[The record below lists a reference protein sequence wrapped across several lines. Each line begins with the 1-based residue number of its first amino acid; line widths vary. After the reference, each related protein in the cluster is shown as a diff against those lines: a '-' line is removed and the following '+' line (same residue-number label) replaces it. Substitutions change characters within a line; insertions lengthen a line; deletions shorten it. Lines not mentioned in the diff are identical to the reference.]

1 VPWRDGARAA
11 PAEQAIELLG
21 TWSTV
26 MQNAIDDRG
35 VMSCRF
41 GGDQRRSIAPDKRDA
56 LALIDR

>member
-1 VPWRDGARAA
+1 
-11 PAEQAIELLG
+11 
-21 TWSTV
+21 